1 MGKKKTSKTVKKDS
15 ALIEG
20 KIDSKLIND
29 FDGEFEVLNEKEKT
43 VAKEAVEKLRKEEK
57 RNENIANAQK
67 NIVDV
72 LDKLSAAEKQTL
84 CRMFGRQ
91 HAFMSRKQYKYV
103 NENTIRSFDKNDL
116 KNFLN
121 VVDFYNIEF

>member
-43 VAKEAVEKLRKEEK
+43 VAKEAVKKLRKEEK
-57 RNENIANAQK
+57 RKKDIANAQK
-67 NIVDV
+67 NVVNTINE
-72 LDKLSAAEKQTL
+72 LSTL
-84 CRMFGRQ
+84 ERQ
-91 HAFMSRKQYKYV
+91 ILHKTFQRQWGFYSYGKYKYL
-103 NENTIRSFDKNDL
+103 NEDTIKSFDKNDIRNL
-116 KNFLN
+116 VNAGTENFR
-121 VVDFYNIEF
+121 